1 MATQPPKTTTV
12 DITREIGQVR
22 NSALPGANFQ
32 ATAFSKIQ
40 LGFKELQ
47 KQVQQVTTQQTTPT
61 LVIREKTVDYTAQY
75 SDNVIINAAN
85 AAITILFPVD
95 KGRNASWFV
104 MCSSG
109 VGSNGLIHLAATNG
123 TVLGSTTVS
132 PNQLGMI
139 VSDGNNLI
147 CAGGN

>member
-1 MATQPPKTTTV
+1 MTVQPKTAI

-32 ATAFSKIQ
+32 ASAFAKIQ
-40 LGFKELQ
+40 LGFKDLQ
-47 KQVQQVTTQQTTPT
+47 KQVSQITTQQTTTPF
-61 LVIREKTVDYTAQY
+61 VIREKTVDYTAQY
-75 SDNVIINAAN
+75 GDNVIINDAN

-95 KGRNASWFV
+95 QGHPASWFV
-104 MCSSG
+104 MCSAGKNSSG
-109 VGSNGLIHLAATNG
+109 SINLAATNG
-123 TVLGSTTVS
+123 TVLGSATVS
-132 PNQLGMI
+132 PNQLCMV

>member
-1 MATQPPKTTTV
+1 MAVQPKASTI

-32 ATAFSKIQ
+32 ATALSKIQ

-47 KQVQQVTTQQTTPT
+47 KQVTQVTTQQTTPS

-75 SDNVIINAAN
+75 TDNIIVNSAN
-85 AAITILFPVD
+85 APITIIFPVD
-95 KGRNASWFV
+95 QGHTASWFI
-104 MCSSG
+104 MCSAGSG
-109 VGSNGLIHLAATNG
+109 SSALINIAATNG
-123 TVLGSTTVS
+123 TVLGS
-132 PNQLGMI
+132 PNVLPNRLCMV

-147 CAGGN
+147 CAGGT